1 MLNEAGVA
9 VEEVKYFVL
18 HQANKRI
25 IDSIRNF
32 LGVEEERVPH
42 NVERYGNI
50 SSAALPALLD
60 ELNRAGKLQK
70 GDKLVFSAF
79 GAGFT
84 TGACIIEWAK

>member
-1 MLNEAGVA
+1 MWNCSPPKDDALW
-9 VEEVKYFVL
+9 EEICYEYTK
-18 HQANKRI
+18 
-25 IDSIRNF
+25 
-32 LGVEEERVPH
+32 H

-60 ELNRAGKLQK
+60 ELNRGGKLQK

-84 TGACIIEWAK
+84 TGACVIEWAK

>member
-1 MLNEAGVA
+1 M
-9 VEEVKYFVL
+9 
-18 HQANKRI
+18 
-25 IDSIRNF
+25 
-32 LGVEEERVPH
+32 PH

-60 ELNRAGKLQK
+60 ELNRGGKLQK

-84 TGACIIEWAK
+84 TGACVIEWAK